1 MVFTGIPFN
10 LKTLSISFVVHKVII
25 KERIDRLGARSIT
38 DVLKMRFSVLVFN
51 IKSISIIVCIISY
64 MCLLLEESGFLNV
77 EFISTKY
84 VSNLCH
90 DFRNS
95 PSVTPDKYR

>member
-1 MVFTGIPFN
+1 MLTCIPFN

-38 DVLKMRFSVLVFN
+38 DVLKMRFNVLVFN
-51 IKSISIIVCIISY
+51 IKSISVIVCIISY